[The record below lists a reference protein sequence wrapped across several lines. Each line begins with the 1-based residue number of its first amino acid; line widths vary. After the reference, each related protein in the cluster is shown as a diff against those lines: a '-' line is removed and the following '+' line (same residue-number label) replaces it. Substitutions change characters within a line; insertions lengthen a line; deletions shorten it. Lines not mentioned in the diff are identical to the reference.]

1 MGMVKRSTRGLGVG
15 VGHALLYHLD
25 VVRRERSASEDSVS
39 CMYVHLGLSCMCHTS
54 INFLNFP
61 LENFAA
67 MNVTYSS
74 GFLWERLFN
83 KASVVL
89 RSVPFPRPSPAGLG
103 PEATRTHQPPA
114 ERLTSAPRAGLGS
127 APW

>member
-1 MGMVKRSTRGLGVG
+1 
-15 VGHALLYHLD
+15 
-25 VVRRERSASEDSVS
+25 
-39 CMYVHLGLSCMCHTS
+39 MYHTS

-74 GFLWERLFN
+74 GFFLWERLFN

-89 RSVPFPRPSPAGLG
+89 RSVPFPYPSPAGLG
-103 PEATRTHQPPA
+103 LEATRTHQPPA
-114 ERLTSAPRAGLGS
+114 QRLISALRARLGS
-127 APW
+127 APR